1 MKAASE
7 IIVNQGFLGGSH
19 VYKAQII
26 VNQSSSNA
34 NDYLDPTIALIA
46 IAGGAVFSVVWA
58 VEEVRGN
65 NVR

>member
-1 MKAASE
+1 MVKATSE
-7 IIVNQGFLGGSH
+7 
-19 VYKAQII
+19 II